1 MNYQDYTFHDLVED
15 ARFRQ
20 WVLDPATEEGERW
33 ENFPDEYPAKVA
45 DFRAAQE
52 FILALGERVESRF
65 PTSETE
71 QEVLAKLRQEMQS
84 PRRTSKFGTAA
95 WLRFA
100 AAASVVLI
108 LALGYYFQKSLGD
121 GGDESISYEDLRQ
134 RTEATLVERSNPTAE
149 PLLVKLTD
157 GSLVF
162 LKPGS
167 RISYDPAF
175 DAGKIREVYLSG
187 EAYFEVAK
195 NPKKPFYV
203 YANELVT
210 KVLGTSFNVRAY
222 SDDQNVT
229 VKVNSGKVAVAVARE
244 FSKKEGLGKR
254 ELEGILLLPNQQ
266 AVLSR
271 KDIRLVKELVEN
283 PVQLPG
289 ETGAP
294 APNAFRFKNARVSD
308 IFRAIEKAYGV
319 DMVFDADLF
328 DRCLFNGDLT
338 DESLFQKLD
347 VVCLSIEAQYQML
360 DAQIIIS
367 GEGCQP

>member
-1 MNYQDYTFHDLVED
+1 MNHQDYTFHDFIED
-15 ARFRQ
+15 AHFRQ
-20 WVLDPATEEGERW
+20 WVLDPAIDGEERW
-33 ENFPDEYPAKVA
+33 ENFPDDHPAKAA
-45 DFRAAQE
+45 DFRAARE
-52 FILALGERVESRF
+52 FILALGERVEGRF
-65 PTSETE
+65 PTPEVE
-71 QEVLAKLRQEMQS
+71 QEVLANLRQEMKA
-84 PRRTSKFGTAA
+84 PRQVRKIGIVT

-100 AAASVVLI
+100 VAASVLLV
-108 LALGYYFQKSLGD
+108 LALGYYFQKTTGKAGD
-121 GGDESISYEDLRQ
+121 ATISYEDLRQ
-134 RTEATLVERSNPTAE
+134 RTEATLVERANPTAE

-167 RISYDPAF
+167 RISYDTAF
-175 DAGKIREVYLSG
+175 DAANIREVYLSG
-187 EAYFEVAK
+187 EAYFEVAR

-244 FSKKEGLGKR
+244 FSTKEGVGKR

-289 ETGAP
+289 ETGVATP
-294 APNAFRFKNARVSD
+294 DAFRFKNARVSD

-347 VVCLSIEAQYQML
+347 VVCLSLEARYQML
-360 DAQIIIS
+360 DGQIIIS